1 MAKKSIT
8 YDLAQKYVKDKD
20 TAINSFIETSLDKTQ
35 QIFAYDSL
43 PETIPQEELE
53 NILQTKGHCI
63 IAEVDG
69 KLYALSGG
77 FSGEVDEYNNP
88 TQYTVS
94 NVALKL
100 SKTFTIGVDC
110 ILIKND
116 YHKSGMLPILQ
127 KYGVLLVDSEISLNT
142 ASILSRITMLIS
154 APDDKTKA
162 SADLFI
168 QKILNGD
175 FSVIGENGFFDG
187 VKLQTASTTNS
198 NYITQ
203 LIELIQYYK
212 ASFLNEIG
220 LQANY
225 NMKRERLSE
234 SEILLNVDNLLP
246 LIENMYSERKKAVE
260 KVNKMFGTEIVV
272 DYNGVWKT
280 THEHADKEEVATD
293 TVTED
298 ELETVETET
307 ETTETDETDETAVE
321 TEETETETEETEET
335 ETETDETETETKE
348 TDETEETDETGEE
361 TTVEDETEVEEDEK
375 KKTS

>member
-168 QKILNGD
+168 SKILNGD

-260 KVNKMFGTEIVV
+260 KVNEMFGTEIVV

-298 ELETVETET
+298 EEETTVETET
-307 ETTETDETDETAVE
+307 ETTETEETDETAVE

-335 ETETDETETETKE
+335 DETTETGNETEVE
-348 TDETEETDETGEE
+348 EE

-375 KKTS
+375 EKSS